1 MGITISLHKRGFMKY
16 GQDHA
21 LNKYSDDYPEQ
32 AIAFLAKGK
41 SYAALAA
48 HLDVSQRTL
57 DNWRKAYPDFDDAVE
72 RGRDKGQALWEQDS
86 DDNMQ
91 NKDYCSTRYIF
102 KMKSQYK
109 VKDGSEPIKQDNTT
123 NTHMLFGLEGEQHL
137 DLVKRVMSGSQERG
151 E

>member
-1 MGITISLHKRGFMKY
+1 MKH

-21 LNKYSDDYPEQ
+21 LNKYCDDYPQ
-32 AIAFLAKGK
+32 AAIAFLGKGK

-57 DNWRKAYPDFDDAVE
+57 DNWRKAYPDFDEAVE
-72 RGRDKGQALWEQDS
+72 RGRDKGQAYWEQDS
-86 DDNMQ
+86 DDNMH
-91 NKDYCSTRYIF
+91 NKDYSSVRYIF

-109 VKDGSEPIKQDNTT
+109 LKDGTEPVKQDNNTT
-123 NTHMLFGLEGEQHL
+123 NTHVLFGMEGSEHKS
-137 DLVKRVMSGSQERG
+137 LVDRVLGDAKDRG